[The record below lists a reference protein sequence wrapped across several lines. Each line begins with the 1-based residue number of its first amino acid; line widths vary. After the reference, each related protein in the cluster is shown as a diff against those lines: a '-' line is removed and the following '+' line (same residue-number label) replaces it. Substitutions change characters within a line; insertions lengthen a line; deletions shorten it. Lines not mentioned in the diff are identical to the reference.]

1 MQNFTTA
8 SLNGHREMEEQILQL
23 QKFINGSRYTVAI
36 TGAGI
41 SMSAGI
47 MDFAHMNFPLV
58 LQMSSSAVLKS
69 APNHYYNTARKAF
82 LNAMF
87 ENGPSIAHR
96 KLAEYERRGL
106 LQGVIT
112 TNIDCLHT
120 LAGSRNVA
128 EIQGSFGFNKCLKCG
143 QEYND
148 VQIWNQGKAPRCEKC
163 GGVVGAFPVY
173 KHIGLVEDEVRKARS
188 FAAQAELVI
197 IIGAQGSYGGV
208 YYPYIRS
215 GAKIVQINPKA
226 TQFDDVAVLNIR
238 KGADEVFPLLT

>member
-8 SLNGHREMEEQILQL
+8 SLKGHRDMEEQILRL
-23 QKFINGSRYTVAI
+23 QNYINGSRYTVAI

-41 SMSAGI
+41 SMAAGI

-58 LQMSSSAVLKS
+58 LQMSSVMVLKS
-69 APNHYYNTARKAF
+69 TPNHYYNLARKAF

-87 ENGPSIAHR
+87 EHGPSIAHR
-96 KLAEYERRGL
+96 KLAEYERRDMV
-106 LQGVIT
+106 QGIIT
-112 TNIDCLHT
+112 TNIDCLHS
-120 LAGSRNVA
+120 LAGSEKVA

-143 QEYND
+143 QDYND
-148 VQIWNQGKAPRCEKC
+148 VQIWNKGKPPHCEKC
-163 GGVVGAFPVY
+163 GGLIGAFPVY
-173 KHIGLVEDEVRKARS
+173 QHIGLLEDEVQKAKC

-197 IIGAQGSYGGV
+197 IIGAQGSYGDV

-215 GAKIVQINPKA
+215 GAKIIQINPKA

-238 KGADEVFPLLT
+238 KKADEVFNLLT

>member
-8 SLNGHREMEEQILQL
+8 SLKGHRDMEEQILQL

-41 SMSAGI
+41 SMAAGI

-69 APNHYYNTARKAF
+69 VPNHYYNTARKAF

-106 LQGVIT
+106 L
-112 TNIDCLHT
+112 
-120 LAGSRNVA
+120 
-128 EIQGSFGFNKCLKCG
+128 
-143 QEYND
+143 
-148 VQIWNQGKAPRCEKC
+148 
-163 GGVVGAFPVY
+163 
-173 KHIGLVEDEVRKARS
+173 
-188 FAAQAELVI
+188 
-197 IIGAQGSYGGV
+197 
-208 YYPYIRS
+208 
-215 GAKIVQINPKA
+215 
-226 TQFDDVAVLNIR
+226 
-238 KGADEVFPLLT
+238 

>member
-1 MQNFTTA
+1 MQ
-8 SLNGHREMEEQILQL
+8 EQILRL
-23 QKFINGSRYTVAI
+23 QNYINGSSYTVAI

-47 MDFAHMNFPLV
+47 MDFSHMNFPLV

-82 LNAMF
+82 LDAMF
-87 ENGPSIAHR
+87 ENGPSVAHR

-120 LAGSRNVA
+120 LAGSKNVA

-143 QEYND
+143 QDYND
-148 VQIWNQGKAPRCEKC
+148 VMIWNQGRAPLCEKC
-163 GGVVGAFPVY
+163 GGVIGAFPVY
-173 KHIGLVEDEVRKARS
+173 KHIGLLEDEVRRARS
-188 FAAQAELVI
+188 FVAQAELVI
-197 IIGAQGSYGGV
+197 IIGARGSYGGV
-208 YYPYIRS
+208 YYPYIRPD
-215 GAKIVQINPKA
+215 AKIVQINPKT
-226 TQFDDVAVLNIR
+226 TQFDDVAVLNIQ
-238 KGADEVFPLLT
+238 KEADVVFSLLT

>member
-1 MQNFTTA
+1 MMQ
-8 SLNGHREMEEQILQL
+8 EQILRL
-23 QKFINGSRYTVAI
+23 QNYINGSSYTVAI

-47 MDFAHMNFPLV
+47 MDFSHMNFPLV

-82 LNAMF
+82 LDAMF
-87 ENGPSIAHR
+87 ENGPSVAHR

-120 LAGSRNVA
+120 LAGSKNVA

-143 QEYND
+143 QDYND
-148 VQIWNQGKAPRCEKC
+148 VMIWNQGRAPLCEKC
-163 GGVVGAFPVY
+163 GGVIGAFPVY
-173 KHIGLVEDEVRKARS
+173 KHIGLLEDEVRRARS
-188 FAAQAELVI
+188 FVAQAELVI
-197 IIGAQGSYGGV
+197 IIGARGSYGGV
-208 YYPYIRS
+208 YYPYIRPD
-215 GAKIVQINPKA
+215 AKIVQINPKT
-226 TQFDDVAVLNIR
+226 TQFDDVAVLNIQ
-238 KGADEVFPLLT
+238 KEADVVFSLLT

>member
-1 MQNFTTA
+1 MMQ
-8 SLNGHREMEEQILQL
+8 EQILRL
-23 QKFINGSRYTVAI
+23 QNYINGSSYTVAI

-47 MDFAHMNFPLV
+47 MDFSHMNFPLV

-82 LNAMF
+82 LDAMF
-87 ENGPSIAHR
+87 ENGPSVAHR

-143 QEYND
+143 QDYND
-148 VQIWNQGKAPRCEKC
+148 VMIWNQGRAPLCEKC
-163 GGVVGAFPVY
+163 GGVIGAFPVY
-173 KHIGLVEDEVRKARS
+173 KHIGLLEDEVRRARS
-188 FAAQAELVI
+188 FVAQAELVI
-197 IIGAQGSYGGV
+197 IIGARGSYGGV
-208 YYPYIRS
+208 YYPYIRPD
-215 GAKIVQINPKA
+215 AKIVQINPKA
-226 TQFDDVAVLNIR
+226 TQFDDVAVLNIQ
-238 KGADEVFPLLT
+238 KEADVVFSLLT